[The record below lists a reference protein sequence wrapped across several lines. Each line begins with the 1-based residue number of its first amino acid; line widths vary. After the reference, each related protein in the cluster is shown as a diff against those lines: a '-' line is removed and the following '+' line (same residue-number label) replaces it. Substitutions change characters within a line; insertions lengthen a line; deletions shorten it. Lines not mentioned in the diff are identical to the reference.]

1 MEHIS
6 YKQGRRLKGFVPY
19 VSSVFFCCG
28 SLTFW
33 ENDSFKKTL
42 YVYPSR
48 AEVKLQVPTS
58 RLTLQFTPILRELQR
73 YILLCFFP
81 TLALWGTIL
90 KIWFVT
96 RLQILRVTPGTYSKQ
111 WCYVLL
117 PRLSHFC
124 WQPSRIKTWIV
135 QPLGRRLECFALKH
149 SKAQIK
155 KAWLIT
161 TWAFFSS
168 LHSALESNR

>member
-19 VSSVFFCCG
+19 VSSVFFAVAHSHFERTTASIKPCMCIRVVPRWNFKFPHHDSRCS
-28 SLTFW
+28 SLPFW
-33 ENDSFKKTL
+33 ENCSGIFS
-42 YVYPSR
+42 YV
-48 AEVKLQVPTS
+48 
-58 RLTLQFTPILRELQR
+58 
-73 YILLCFFP
+73 FP

-90 KIWFVT
+90 KIWSVT

-168 LHSALESNR
+168 LHSALESSR